1 MLVTFLISWANS
13 ILSPTVLVPV
23 YDPTK
28 STQKFPF
35 LCIFTSMLSFVCL
48 ITDNIRGMKGYLI
61 AILTCIAL
69 SVCDVQHL
77 FMHQLDVYV
86 FSLEKCLFRLFAHF
100 LIEMDFFFFGLSCKN
115 SLYILDMNP
124 LSNNVVW
131 KYFFPFSRLTFNFVD
146 SFLRCLEVSLF
157 IFAFV
162 SFPIVVESKI
172 NCQERW

>member
-1 MLVTFLISWANS
+1 MLVIFLISWANS

-48 ITDNIRGMKGYLI
+48 ITDNIRGMKVYLI

-100 LIEMDFFFFGLSCKN
+100 LIEMDFFFLAW
-115 SLYILDMNP
+115 
-124 LSNNVVW
+124 VVKIPCIFW
-131 KYFFPFSRLTFNFVD
+131 IWIPYRIMWFENISSHSVGW
-146 SFLRCLEVSLF
+146 LF
-157 IFAFV
+157 ILWTV
-162 SFPIVVESKI
+162 SFAV
-172 NCQERW
+172 